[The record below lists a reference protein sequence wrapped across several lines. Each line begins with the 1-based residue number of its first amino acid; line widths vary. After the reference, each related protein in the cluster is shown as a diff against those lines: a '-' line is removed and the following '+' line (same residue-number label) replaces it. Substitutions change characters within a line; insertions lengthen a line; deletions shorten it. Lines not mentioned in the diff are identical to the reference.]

1 METFRS
7 EESYYIEHTSIRGGE
22 TQEGMLYEYASV
34 LSAATS
40 NSILI
45 NSCQY
50 WTPII
55 TKHVKCVVFPHESC
69 VFGFSRRTVVSFL
82 FTPAF

>member
-7 EESYYIEHTSIRGGE
+7 EESYYIEHTSIRGEE

-45 NSCQY
+45 NSCAHHY
-50 WTPII
+50 
-55 TKHVKCVVFPHESC
+55 
-69 VFGFSRRTVVSFL
+69 
-82 FTPAF
+82 